1 VLQES
6 QTSWDT
12 RFAHIAAR
20 IRACAAEMQ
29 AGAGRQQLFDLA
41 EMLDKLASAYSEQSL
56 TASTAAPKLLIY
68 QRSCPTDFRL
78 IHRAH

>member
-1 VLQES
+1 ME
-6 QTSWDT
+6 
-12 RFAHIAAR
+12 
-20 IRACAAEMQ
+20 

-41 EMLDKLASAYSEQSL
+41 EMLDKLATAYSEQSL